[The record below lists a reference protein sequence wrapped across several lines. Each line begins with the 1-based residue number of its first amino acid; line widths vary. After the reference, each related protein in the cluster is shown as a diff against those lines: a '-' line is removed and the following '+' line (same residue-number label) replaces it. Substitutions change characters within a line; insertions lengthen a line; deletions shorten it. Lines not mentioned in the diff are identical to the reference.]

1 MLDPRC
7 NFDVVLLMS
16 LQLCL
21 LVVRR
26 YDLSAN
32 VVTTLCVGNIV
43 TLNIGK
49 AVKTMSRYRQNYM
62 GCFHIRFLTET
73 AHFKLTNIKINT

>member
-7 NFDVVLLMS
+7 NFDFVLLMS

-26 YDLSAN
+26 YDLSPN

-62 GCFHIRFLTET
+62 GYFHISFLTET